1 MGGDDEGASRL
12 PELVRDDG
20 EETLLPCA
28 IRVRDRRLFGLEYI
42 RLSGYTHPMENLALV
57 FQSLE
62 EEIRLRILAL
72 LLEEQELCVC
82 DLMAVLQL
90 PQSTVSRHLSHL
102 RNAGWLRDRREAVW
116 VHYSIAKPLG
126 PLQQSLLPV
135 LRHFFHDEAVAKAD
149 IGRLRSFDR
158 GSSCA

>member
-1 MGGDDEGASRL
+1 MY
-12 PELVRDDG
+12 
-20 EETLLPCA
+20 C
-28 IRVRDRRLFGLEYI
+28 
-42 RLSGYTHPMENLALV
+42 MENIAQV

-62 EEIRLRILAL
+62 EETRLRILAL
-72 LLEEQELCVC
+72 LLEEDELCVC

-116 VHYSIAKPLG
+116 VYYSLAKPLG
-126 PLQQSLLPV
+126 PLQQSLLPI
-135 LRHFFHDEAVAKAD
+135 LRHFLHDAALAKAD
-149 IGRLRSFDR
+149 IDRLRGLAR

>member
-1 MGGDDEGASRL
+1 M
-12 PELVRDDG
+12 
-20 EETLLPCA
+20 ETIA
-28 IRVRDRRLFGLEYI
+28 Q
-42 RLSGYTHPMENLALV
+42 A

-62 EEIRLRILAL
+62 EETRLRILAL

-102 RNAGWLRDRREAVW
+102 RKAGWLRVRREAVW
-116 VHYSIAKPLG
+116 LYYSIAKPLG
-126 PLQQSLLPV
+126 PLQQSLLPI
-135 LRHFFHDEAVAKAD
+135 LRHFLSDEATVKAD
-149 IGRLRSFDR
+149 IDRLHDLAR

>member
-1 MGGDDEGASRL
+1 
-12 PELVRDDG
+12 
-20 EETLLPCA
+20 
-28 IRVRDRRLFGLEYI
+28 
-42 RLSGYTHPMENLALV
+42 MENIALV

-62 EEIRLRILAL
+62 DETRLRILSL

-116 VHYSIAKPLG
+116 VYYSIAKPLG
-126 PLQQSLLPV
+126 PLQQSLVPI
-135 LRHFFHDEAVAKAD
+135 LRHFLHDVAAAKTD
-149 IGRLRSFDR
+149 IERLRSFAR